1 MFRQFDL
8 NAPMGSELPAL
19 LRQAGH
25 RVIDY
30 GKHERLMPVVEVM
43 KEHGRAKAIKRE
55 QVGVGIVGVWQFD
68 LPPVFAA
75 NAETRTCAGI

>member
-1 MFRQFDL
+1 M
-8 NAPMGSELPAL
+8 
-19 LRQAGH
+19 
-25 RVIDY
+25 
-30 GKHERLMPVVEVM
+30 HERLMPVVEVM
-43 KEHGRAKAIKRE
+43 EEHGRAKAIKRE